1 MKKAALILGVALLGS
16 ISTGAARA
24 ADKVVVRSF
33 HQQIPVANAE
43 KIHLDF
49 PVGELNVDP
58 GDGGQV
64 GLDVKVMCRE
74 KTGRCADAA
83 HDLKLVYD
91 NSGDV
96 FRIQMKRF
104 PKFGGSKN
112 MHVVAHITVPRELAV
127 HAELGVGEMN
137 IQGLTGN
144 LDVDLGVGEV
154 NVTLPKEAV
163 GSVNIDTG
171 IGEASLIAAGR
182 RYESSGLMT
191 RTIAWDKGTGH
202 SKVTVDCGV
211 GEIDVTLK

>member
-1 MKKAALILGVALLGS
+1 MKKIVLILGAALLWIVPAS
-16 ISTGAARA
+16 
-24 ADKVVVRSF
+24 ADEVVRSF
-33 HQQIPVANAE
+33 HQQIPVANAQ
-43 KIHLDF
+43 KINLDF

-83 HDLKLVYD
+83 HDLKLIYD

-163 GSVNIDTG
+163 ASVNIDTG
-171 IGEASLIAAGR
+171 IGEATLIAAGR

-191 RTIAWDKGTGH
+191 RTIAWNKGTGR
-202 SKVTVDCGV
+202 SKVKVDCGV
-211 GEIDVTLK
+211 GEIDVSLK

>member
-1 MKKAALILGVALLGS
+1 MKKIVLILGAALLWVVPAS
-16 ISTGAARA
+16 
-24 ADKVVVRSF
+24 ADEVVRSF
-33 HQQIPVANAE
+33 RQQIPIANAQ

-64 GLDVKVMCRE
+64 GLEVKVKCKE

-83 HDLKLVYD
+83 QDLKLVYD

-96 FRIQMKRF
+96 FHLQMKRF
-104 PKFGGSKN
+104 PKWGGAKN
-112 MHVVAHITVPRELAV
+112 LHVIAHVTVPRELAV

-137 IQGLTGN
+137 IQGLAGD

-154 NVTLPKEAV
+154 NVTLPKEAF
-163 GSVNIDTG
+163 GSASLDTG

-182 RYESSGLMT
+182 HYESAGLVT
-191 RTIAWDKGTGH
+191 RTLTWDKGTGR
-202 SKVTVDCGV
+202 SRVTVDCGV

>member
-1 MKKAALILGVALLGS
+1 MKIIALTLGAALLWVVPAA
-16 ISTGAARA
+16 GA
-24 ADKVVVRSF
+24 DEVVRSF
-33 HQQIPVANAE
+33 HQQIPVANAQ

-64 GLDVKVMCRE
+64 GLDVKVMCKE

-83 HDLKLVYD
+83 HDLKLVFD

-96 FRIQMKRF
+96 FRLQLKRF

-112 MHVVAHITVPRELAV
+112 LHVVARITVPRELAV

-137 IQGLTGN
+137 IQGLAGD

-154 NVTLPKEAV
+154 HVTLPKEAF
-163 GSVNIDTG
+163 GSASLDTG
-171 IGEASLIAAGR
+171 IGDASLIAAGR
-182 RYESSGLMT
+182 HYESSGLMT

-202 SKVTVDCGV
+202 SKVKVDCGV
-211 GEIDVTLK
+211 GEIKMILK